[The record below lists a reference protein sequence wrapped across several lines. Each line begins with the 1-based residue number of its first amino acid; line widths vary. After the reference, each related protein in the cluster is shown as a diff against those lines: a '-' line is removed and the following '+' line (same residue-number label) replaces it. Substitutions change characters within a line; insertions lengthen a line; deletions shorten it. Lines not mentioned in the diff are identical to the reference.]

1 MGGDVTKDENASVL
15 LAYQQST
22 DMGYNNLN
30 PTLNIVL
37 FSISHLSLSLVIA
50 RAIVIAQHIRLS

>member
-30 PTLNIVL
+30 PTLNYSKLSTVL
-37 FSISHLSLSLVIA
+37 YISHLRSP
-50 RAIVIAQHIRLS
+50 